1 MRTIKRS
8 SAFKRDYKRA
18 VKGPNGG
25 RLDDA
30 LAPVLRALLNDE
42 ALEARNRDHEL
53 IGDWAGYRECHV
65 RLDLLPIYRKPD
77 AVTLRLA
84 RLGSH
89 NELFG

>member
-18 VKGPNGG
+18 ARGPHG
-25 RLDDA
+25 RILDDA
-30 LAPVLRALLNDE
+30 LAHVLRALLNDE

-53 IGDWAGYRECHV
+53 IGDWAGYLECHV
-65 RLDLLPIYRKPD
+65 RPDLLLIYPKPD
-77 AVTLRLA
+77 KATLRLA

-89 NELFG
+89 SELFG